1 MECLCV
7 LSMLSSFVLLLW
19 EESGCEAM
27 TLNSVLLP
35 QLSGEGLGGGTA
47 RGGVVSQ
54 QRRGR
59 RRRSWVW
66 NQFFV
71 LEEYTGDELLYVGKL
86 HSDVDKGDGQVRYVL
101 NGEGAM
107 SIFTIDE
114 NTGDIHA
121 TKRLDRE
128 QQAYY
133 TLRAQARDRNTNLL
147 VEPESQFII
156 KVQDINDNEPKF
168 LDGPYA
174 ARVSEQ
180 SPVGTSVV
188 TVVAT
193 DADDPTYGNS
203 ARLVYSILQGQPYF
217 SVEPTTGVV
226 RTALP
231 DLDRELQDRYLLVV
245 QAKDMVG
252 QMGGLSGTT
261 SVTVTLT
268 DVNDNPPR
276 FPRKSYQFSVPESVL
291 VSAVVAK
298 IKALDLD
305 VGPNAEMD
313 YRILDGDGLGTFRI
327 LTDPNTQEGLVI
339 LHKTLDFE
347 TKSSYT
353 LRVEASNRYVDTR
366 FLSVGLFSDVAT
378 VHLLVENVDEPPVFS
393 SSVSRMVIS
402 EAAAVGTDV
411 GSVSA
416 KDPDTTNSPVRYS
429 IDRRSDVDRYFT
441 IDSHSGLI
449 RTDRPLDREIVT
461 LHNITVVATESLD
474 PSQVG
479 KAVVLVSVTDIND
492 NAPSFA
498 IEYQTFVCENT
509 KPGQVIE
516 TLSAVDRDE
525 PENGHHFL
533 FSLTTEAAGN
543 LNFTLRDNKDN
554 TASILT
560 LRGGFLQW
568 DWPVHLLPVVISDG
582 GSPSLSST
590 NTLSV
595 TVCDCDLDG
604 HRRSCSKGASQLL
617 VVGLST
623 AATAAVL
630 TCILTLLG
638 VVMVT
643 LAIRHR
649 RREPLMVDDER
660 DVRENIVCYDD
671 EGGGEEDTEAFDM
684 FALRHLN
691 QTNQTC
697 RDPDLHPPGLPRTP
711 ESRTDKNQLFQEF
724 IRDRLQEADLDLTLP
739 PYDSLET
746 YAFEGSGSAAES
758 LSSLNSLDSL
768 KLLESEQNYD
778 FLREWGPRFK
788 KLADLYEHQEGGGVT
803 S

>member
-543 LNFTLRDNKDN
+543 LNFTLRDNKG
-554 TASILT
+554 A
-560 LRGGFLQW
+560 
-568 DWPVHLLPVVISDG
+568 VHLKRQHSVHPDSAWWFPAVGLA
-582 GSPSLSST
+582 GSPP
-590 NTLSV
+590 
-595 TVCDCDLDG
+595 
-604 HRRSCSKGASQLL
+604 AS
-617 VVGLST
+617 GDF
-623 AATAAVL
+623 
-630 TCILTLLG
+630 
-638 VVMVT
+638 
-643 LAIRHR
+643 R
-649 RREPLMVDDER
+649 RRQP
-660 DVRENIVCYDD
+660 IS
-671 EGGGEEDTEAFDM
+671 
-684 FALRHLN
+684 
-691 QTNQTC
+691 Q
-697 RDPDLHPPGLPRTP
+697 
-711 ESRTDKNQLFQEF
+711 
-724 IRDRLQEADLDLTLP
+724 
-739 PYDSLET
+739 
-746 YAFEGSGSAAES
+746 
-758 LSSLNSLDSL
+758 
-768 KLLESEQNYD
+768 
-778 FLREWGPRFK
+778 
-788 KLADLYEHQEGGGVT
+788 
-803 S
+803 